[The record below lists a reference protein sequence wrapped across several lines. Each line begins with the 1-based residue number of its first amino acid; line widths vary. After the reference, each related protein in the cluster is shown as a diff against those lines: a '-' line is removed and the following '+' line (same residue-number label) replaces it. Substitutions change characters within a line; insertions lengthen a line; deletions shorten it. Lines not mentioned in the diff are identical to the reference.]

1 MSRVLGITLAR
12 GGSKGVRDKNIRD
25 VAGKPLLAWT
35 IEQALEAKLDGYVVS
50 TDSARIAGVAR
61 TYGATVIMRPDELAT
76 DTAPSIDALIHAL
89 DVSESAYNTEFDI
102 VADIR
107 NTNPTKLAYDIDGAI
122 RKLIAT
128 GADCVAG
135 VTKLEDHH
143 PSRIKMIV
151 EDRLVPVWPE
161 PEGGQRQD
169 LKPDVYIRNGSIY
182 AVRTTALREGVF
194 FNGGVTRPW
203 LMPLERSVNIDS
215 EMDLLVC
222 EALLTS
228 QK

>member
-1 MSRVLGITLAR
+1 MPN
-12 GGSKGVRDKNIRD
+12 KNIRG
-25 VAGKPLLAWT
+25 VAAKRLLEWT
-35 IEQALEAKLDGYVVS
+35 IEQALEAKLDEYVVS
-50 TDSARIAGVAR
+50 TDSTQIAAVAR
-61 TYGATVIMRPDELAT
+61 EYGATVIMRPDELAT
-76 DTAPSIDALIHAL
+76 DTATSIDALIHAL
-89 DVSESAYNTEFDI
+89 DITEMLAGQPEFDI

-128 GADCVAG
+128 GADCVCG

-151 EDRLVPVWPE
+151 EDRLVDVWPE
-161 PEGGQRQD
+161 PEGGNRQD
-169 LKPDVYIRNGSIY
+169 LTPDCYIRNGSIY
-182 AVRTTALREGVF
+182 AVRTTALREGIF
-194 FNGGVTRPW
+194 FLGGITRPW
-203 LMPLERSVNIDS
+203 VMPIERSVNIDT
-215 EMDLLVC
+215 ELDMLVC